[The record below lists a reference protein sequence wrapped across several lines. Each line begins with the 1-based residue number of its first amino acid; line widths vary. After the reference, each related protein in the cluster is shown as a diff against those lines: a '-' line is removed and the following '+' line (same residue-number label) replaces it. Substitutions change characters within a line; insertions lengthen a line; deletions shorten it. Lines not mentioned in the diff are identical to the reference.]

1 MKGMR
6 RMEEDRIKQDII
18 EVGKRLYYKG
28 FVASNDGNISVRIS
42 EDEIWITPTGISKG
56 YMAVEDLIKVNMDGE
71 VLDGTKKPSS
81 EMKMHLAVF
90 RIRPDVRAVVH
101 AHPPKATAFA
111 VANLAFDRIAL
122 PEVIFSLGNISLAE
136 YGTPTTDEL
145 PASIEKHI
153 NCADA
158 LLLANHGALTVGIDP
173 LDAYFKMET
182 LEHFAS
188 IAIYARVLGGEKFL
202 DERQTEQL
210 YRIRR
215 EVYGKKDLPR
225 KGD

>member
-6 RMEEDRIKQDII
+6 RMEEDRIKQDIV
-18 EVGKRLYYKG
+18 EVGKRLHYKG
-28 FVASNDGNISVRIS
+28 FVAANDGNISVRVG

-56 YMAVEDLIKVNMDGE
+56 YMAVEDLIKVNMDGK
-71 VLDGTKKPSS
+71 VLNGTGKPSS

-90 RIRPDVRAVVH
+90 RTRPDVRAIVH

-111 VANLAFDRIAL
+111 VANLPLDRIAL
-122 PEVIFSLGNISLAE
+122 PEVIFSLGNISFAE

-153 NCADA
+153 RSADA
-158 LLLANHGALTVGIDP
+158 LLLANHGALTVGIDS

-182 LEHFAS
+182 LEHYAS

-202 DERQTEQL
+202 DEKQVEQL

-215 EVYGKKDLPR
+215 EVYGKRDLPG
-225 KGD
+225 KGS